1 LFLRERL
8 WWAMPEILLPGNEIV
23 KRFLLMSPM
32 AWARNP
38 HTRLGSSRSAT
49 RGPDHHSISTREDG
63 PHRLRLGGAL
73 CLFPRRPPFRFGDN
87 GTMTGPSKR
96 NATGNSDIAG
106 AKKVGAQNC
115 NVALLGFG
123 TVGSSVAKILCQR
136 SNTHLRL
143 THVLNRNVAR
153 KKVDWLPPSVQWTEN
168 IDEILSSNAD
178 IVVEVMGGLQ
188 PTEDW
193 IRRALLAGK
202 SVVTANKQLI
212 AHCGPE
218 LLNLAR
224 QMNQQIEFGASVAGG
239 VPVISG
245 LHEGLAGDELFKIR
259 GILNGTCNYILS
271 QIETNGIAFAT
282 ALREAQKLGF
292 AEADPTE
299 DIEGLD
305 ARAKLAIL
313 ARVGLHCNVRAE
325 SIMARSIAPIDT
337 VDFEY
342 ATQLGCTI
350 RQISWAELRI
360 ESKGNELFA
369 AVQPALVELS
379 SPLARVEGSQNLVVA
394 TGTYG
399 GETVFGG
406 HGAGGN
412 PTAVAVVSDIL
423 AIARSKQAAMTLTTS
438 DAGRPVDQTPTVTA
452 DFTAKHYLRFLVK
465 DRPGIIATLATILSD
480 SGINIDSVHQRPGC
494 PKSHLPFLI
503 TLEECKAS
511 LVDQALQQLNALDF
525 LVQPCLHMPI
535 L

>member
-1 LFLRERL
+1 
-8 WWAMPEILLPGNEIV
+8 
-23 KRFLLMSPM
+23 
-32 AWARNP
+32 
-38 HTRLGSSRSAT
+38 
-49 RGPDHHSISTREDG
+49 
-63 PHRLRLGGAL
+63 
-73 CLFPRRPPFRFGDN
+73 
-87 GTMTGPSKR
+87 MTGTSKLDS
-96 NATGNSDIAG
+96 TGNRAVVGAKKVD
-106 AKKVGAQNC
+106 AKKVGAKNLAAQNC
-115 NVALLGFG
+115 KVALVGFG
-123 TVGSSVAKILCQR
+123 TVGSSVARILCER

-153 KKVDWLPPSVQWTEN
+153 KKVDWLPSSVQWTEN
-168 IDEILSSNAD
+168 IDDVLSSDVD

-193 IRRALLAGK
+193 IRRALQSGK

-212 AHCGPE
+212 AHCGLE
-218 LLNLAR
+218 LVSLAR
-224 QMNQQIEFGASVAGG
+224 QMQQKIAFGASVAGG

-245 LHEGLAGDELFKIR
+245 LHEGLAGDELFKIC

-271 QIETNGIAFAT
+271 QIESNGIPFAT

-313 ARVGLHCNVRAE
+313 ARVGLHCNIRAE
-325 SIMARSIAPIDT
+325 SIVARSIAAIDS

-342 ATQLGCTI
+342 ANQLGCTI
-350 RQISWAELRI
+350 RQISWAELRTPELKTPQLKTPALKP
-360 ESKGNELFA
+360 ESDPKLKADLLFA

-423 AIARSKQAAMTLTTS
+423 AIARSKQAGTS
-438 DAGRPVDQTPTVTA
+438 YAGQPAEKTPTVTA

-465 DRPGIIATLATILSD
+465 DRPGIIANLATILSEC
-480 SGINIDSVHQRPGC
+480 GINIDSVLQKPDC

-511 LVDQALQQLNALDF
+511 LVEQALQQINQLDF
-525 LVQPCLHMPI
+525 LVQPCLHLPI

>member
-1 LFLRERL
+1 
-8 WWAMPEILLPGNEIV
+8 MTDTV
-23 KRFLLMSPM
+23 KLDS
-32 AWARNP
+32 
-38 HTRLGSSRSAT
+38 
-49 RGPDHHSISTREDG
+49 
-63 PHRLRLGGAL
+63 
-73 CLFPRRPPFRFGDN
+73 
-87 GTMTGPSKR
+87 
-96 NATGNSDIAG
+96 TGNRAVDG
-106 AKKVGAQNC
+106 ARSC
-115 NVALLGFG
+115 NVALIGFG
-123 TVGSSVAKILCQR
+123 TVGSSVAKILCER
-136 SNTHLRL
+136 SNTSLRL
-143 THVLNRNVAR
+143 THVCNRNVAR
-153 KKVDWLPPSVQWTEN
+153 KKVDWLPSSVQWTEN
-168 IDEILSSNAD
+168 IDDVLASDVD

-193 IRRALLAGK
+193 VRRALAAGK

-218 LLNLAR
+218 LISLAR
-224 QMNQQIEFGASVAGG
+224 RMNQQIEFGASVAGG

-245 LHEGLAGDELFKIR
+245 LHEGLAGDELFKIC

-271 QIETNGIAFAT
+271 QIETNGVSFAT

-299 DIEGLD
+299 DIDGLD

-313 ARVGLHCNVRAE
+313 ARVGLHCNVKSA
-325 SIMARSIAPIDT
+325 SILARTISAIDS

-342 ATQLGCTI
+342 ANQLGCTI
-350 RQISWAELRI
+350 RQISWAEL
-360 ESKGNELFA
+360 KGNELFA

-379 SPLARVEGSQNLVVA
+379 SPLARVEGSQNLVMA

-406 HGAGGN
+406 HGAGGH

-423 AIARSKQAAMTLTTS
+423 AIARGKQAGITYAK
-438 DAGRPVDQTPTVTA
+438 QTVEKTPAVTA
-452 DFTAKHYLRFLVK
+452 DSTTKHYLRFLVR
-465 DRPGIIATLATILSD
+465 DRPGIIASLATILSQC
-480 SGINIDSVHQRPGC
+480 GINIDSVLQKPGC

-511 LVDQALQQLNALDF
+511 LVEQALQQINSLDF
-525 LVQPCLHMPI
+525 LVQPCLHLPI

>member
-1 LFLRERL
+1 
-8 WWAMPEILLPGNEIV
+8 
-23 KRFLLMSPM
+23 
-32 AWARNP
+32 
-38 HTRLGSSRSAT
+38 
-49 RGPDHHSISTREDG
+49 
-63 PHRLRLGGAL
+63 
-73 CLFPRRPPFRFGDN
+73 
-87 GTMTGPSKR
+87 MTGLSKR
-96 NATGNSDIAG
+96 DATAKTAVARANNSSGKNDDAT
-106 AKKVGAQNC
+106 KCK
-115 NVALLGFG
+115 VALLGFG
-123 TVGSSVAKILCQR
+123 TVGSSVARILCER
-136 SNTHLRL
+136 PNTHLRL

-153 KKVDWLPPSVQWTEN
+153 KKVDWLPSSVQWTEN
-168 IDEILSSNAD
+168 IDDILSSNAE
-178 IVVEVMGGLQ
+178 VMVEVMGGLQ

-193 IRRALLAGK
+193 IRRALASGK

-218 LLNLAR
+218 LISLAR
-224 QMNQQIEFGASVAGG
+224 QMNQQIQFGASVAGG

-271 QIETNGIAFAT
+271 QIETNGIPFAT

-313 ARVGLHCNVRAE
+313 VRVGLHCNVRPE
-325 SIMARSIAPIDT
+325 SILARSISPIDS

-342 ATQLGCTI
+342 ANQLGCTI
-350 RQISWAELRI
+350 RQISWAELKI
-360 ESKGNELFA
+360 EPKADSKANELFA
-369 AVQPALVELS
+369 AVQPALVGLS

-406 HGAGGN
+406 HGAGGH
-412 PTAVAVVSDIL
+412 PTAVAIVSDIL
-423 AIARSKQAAMTLTTS
+423 AIARSKQSAVPMKKT
-438 DAGRPVDQTPTVTA
+438 DAGQPVEKTPTVTA

-465 DRPGIIATLATILSD
+465 DCPGIIATLATILSQC
-480 SGINIDSVHQRPGC
+480 GINIDSVLQKPGC

-511 LVDQALQQLNALDF
+511 LVEQALQQINSLDF
-525 LVQPCLHMPI
+525 LVQPCLHLPI